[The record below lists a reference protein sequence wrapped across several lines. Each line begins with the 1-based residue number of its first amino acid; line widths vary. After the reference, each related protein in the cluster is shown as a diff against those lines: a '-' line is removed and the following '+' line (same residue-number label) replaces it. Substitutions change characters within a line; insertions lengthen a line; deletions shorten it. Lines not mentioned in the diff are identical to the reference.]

1 MKVTDRIYKTKNDIP
16 YLTLVKFGEEIKG
29 NETDIEL
36 VTAKVKEHFKTSD
49 LEAFNKAITTNPK
62 RVKFRYK
69 YDGDLSVIEKFIDVD
84 TFQRENDFE
93 ALLQILLK
101 PKYKLIPVDVHKV
114 SLAEVEVITRSFLPA
129 Y

>member
-1 MKVTDRIYKTKNDIP
+1 MRVTDRIYKTKNDIP
-16 YLTLVKFGEEIKG
+16 YLALVKFGEEIKG

-36 VTAKVKEHFKTSD
+36 VTAKIKEHFKTSD
-49 LEAFNKAITTNPK
+49 LNAFNKAMQTEPK
-62 RVKFRYK
+62 KVQFRYK
-69 YDGDLSVIEKFIDVD
+69 YDGDLSVIDKFIDVD

-114 SLAEVEVITRSFLPA
+114 SLAEVEEITKSFL
-129 Y
+129 